1 MVEVAA
7 TNYKVFAYNAQ
18 THDFS
23 PEGTRAA
30 LSVMGA
36 MDTPSDYRKST
47 QKLSIDETLKI
58 LLRETVLT
66 GLPACELILN
76 KARLP
81 EKIQVVGSETLIW
94 EADGNGGAT
103 PAQRQTGKNDPVNL
117 DIPTF
122 FYSRLSPDPA
132 SIGPRSMME
141 AAVKLLVYFEE
152 FMEDI
157 RRSVRVAGHN
167 RMTLS
172 LNAEKIVATMPPG
185 EKKDPAKVAA
195 YLASVKS
202 AVESALASI
211 APEDAIVMFDSAEVS
226 VLQSGAGTKI
236 DYTPLLNVVV
246 GQYATAMKSPPSVLG
261 LRMDAGSQ
269 QTGTV
274 ETMVFLKSAKALHT
288 PVETIM
294 SRVLTLAC
302 RLLGLDVY
310 IWFRFDTLDLRPEM
324 ELEAYRTMRETRLL
338 NRLSVG
344 FISDDEMAV
353 ELDCFPRPPGSPNLS
368 GTLFMHGAEPDVDP
382 EDEIRSGDN
391 PVGRELRPKTPNK
404 GGGKSQ

>member
-1 MVEVAA
+1 
-7 TNYKVFAYNAQ
+7 
-18 THDFS
+18 
-23 PEGTRAA
+23 
-30 LSVMGA
+30 
-36 MDTPSDYRKST
+36 
-47 QKLSIDETLKI
+47 
-58 LLRETVLT
+58 
-66 GLPACELILN
+66 
-76 KARLP
+76 
-81 EKIQVVGSETLIW
+81 
-94 EADGNGGAT
+94 
-103 PAQRQTGKNDPVNL
+103 
-117 DIPTF
+117 
-122 FYSRLSPDPA
+122 
-132 SIGPRSMME
+132 
-141 AAVKLLVYFEE
+141 
-152 FMEDI
+152 
-157 RRSVRVAGHN
+157 
-167 RMTLS
+167 
-172 LNAEKIVATMPPG
+172 
-185 EKKDPAKVAA
+185 
-195 YLASVKS
+195 
-202 AVESALASI
+202 
-211 APEDAIVMFDSAEVS
+211 
-226 VLQSGAGTKI
+226 
-236 DYTPLLNVVV
+236 
-246 GQYATAMKSPPSVLG
+246 MKSPPSVLG